1 MDPTYDRD
9 AVNPFLGRLSENP
22 SAFFHGEPL
31 NPGTLR
37 EEDKNYYFHATTL
50 GNLPG
55 ILEDGLDPERGGRG
69 GAGENIAAP
78 VDPEMGEQ
86 FVQHSQGYVHF
97 TDDPGIATQYAF
109 EYETQADGYTRY
121 NTRSSAER
129 ADIQRAAVYLRFDQD
144 KLDEASVE
152 TDSDESEGAFKT
164 AERIAPED
172 LQFLTQDGWIPLDDE
187 AVRDEMRQNINQALG
202 FDCEPEGLP
211 EEDFGETAAE
221 DRVPTSFDEVAQ
233 EENPNREYGTTPPER
248 SIGSRSRGL
257 DSF

>member
-78 VDPEMGEQ
+78 VDPEVGEEFIQ
-86 FVQHSQGYVHF
+86 NSQGYVHF
-97 TDDPGIATQYAF
+97 ADDPEIAITYAY

-129 ADIQRAAVYLRFDQD
+129 TDIQRAAACLRFKKNTVDP
-144 KLDEASVE
+144 KSVE
-152 TDSDESEGAFKT
+152 VDSDESEGAFKT
-164 AERIAPED
+164 TERIAPED
-172 LQFLTQDGWIPLDDE
+172 LQFLTQEGWISLDDE

-233 EENPNREYGTTPPER
+233 EENPNETFGITPPVRSKEPRPRER
-248 SIGSRSRGL
+248 